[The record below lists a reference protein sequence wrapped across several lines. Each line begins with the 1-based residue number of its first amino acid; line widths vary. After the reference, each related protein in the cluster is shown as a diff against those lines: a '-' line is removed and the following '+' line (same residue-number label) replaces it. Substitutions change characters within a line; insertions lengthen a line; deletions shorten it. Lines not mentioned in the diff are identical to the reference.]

1 MIGQA
6 RPQPFS
12 RPLVL
17 APAALCTRFP
27 YGYGCWGAGKWAEA
41 FPKLRDRFVS
51 DVSLV

>member
-17 APAALCTRFP
+17 AAAALRPIACCVVIVQNLHGLCSILCKMRT
-27 YGYGCWGAGKWAEA
+27 E
-41 FPKLRDRFVS
+41 S
-51 DVSLV
+51 